1 MKKDKHEQ
9 DEECSNNKYKMIQEQ
24 LCFKRFITKE
34 LCLSSKKLKCCKNWN
49 HNKNNATKNIYLQ
62 NH

>member
-1 MKKDKHEQ
+1 MKKI
-9 DEECSNNKYKMIQEQ
+9 NMNKM
-24 LCFKRFITKE
+24 
-34 LCLSSKKLKCCKNWN
+34 KNVVTTIPIGSRPKNYVYHQINLNVARIGN